1 MTILQRFLKPKGA
14 RSQDGLGKIK
24 PETEMHEHHDVSQD
38 PRPCQQ
44 DRPVPD
50 YRQIVE
56 DRTPERTVMHHFDHF
71 DHSDSVAR
79 MGLHGL
85 HVEEASAGLSLAP
98 HTTASPEWPRVY
110 M

>member
-1 MTILQRFLKPKGA
+1 
-14 RSQDGLGKIK
+14 
-24 PETEMHEHHDVSQD
+24 MHEHHDVSQD

-44 DRPVPD
+44 DRPV
-50 YRQIVE
+50 RIT
-56 DRTPERTVMHHFDHF
+56 DRSWRTGPERTVMHHFDHF
-71 DHSDSVAR
+71 DHSDSMAR

-85 HVEEASAGLSLAP
+85 HVEDASAGLSLAP